1 MKFQSVRFWAFVVL
15 LFLSGDVF
23 SKGKENFIGNWKG
36 EINVQGMKLELI
48 FKINYLKDQDA
59 ELQWQ
64 TRLDVP
70 AQRVKNFPVDKTEVK
85 KKKIHIELS
94 GLNAEFNGKLV
105 DTQTIKGVFT
115 QRGQS
120 FDLKLTK
127 YYGEAPL
134 RIRTQTPK
142 EPFDYISKDIQF
154 SNSKGSIR
162 FAGTITH
169 PQKTSQNQRFKTVI
183 LVSGSGAQD
192 RDETIFDHK
201 PFAVIADY
209 LTRNGYAVLRVDDR
223 GAGNTICAASE
234 LNYTTAD
241 LVNDVQDFVDYMAD
255 TLADKGHIYLM
266 GHSEGSAVIAMLA
279 AKNNSLKN
287 PIHGIIGVGTPL
299 VEGMEIIKFQNEES
313 MKAMKLSDAEVRVY
327 MDLVS
332 QFLLFSKERSQKERS
347 STSPKIAPL
356 TIQEFDTAYAL
367 LVRQWEERNSPATVK
382 RLKKRMNKISKQEF
396 DALNKASFQSV
407 VYNKWIGYFLGLNPY
422 TYWSNELVHR
432 VIINGEL
439 DSQVPEMLTSQ
450 PAKTL
455 ESQNAQNPKN
465 KQFTYLVL
473 PKHNH
478 LMQECVTGSV
488 DEYQQIEQTTSE
500 LFLNTLLNQL
510 NSMSADSELH

>member
-1 MKFQSVRFWAFVVL
+1 M
-15 LFLSGDVF
+15 
-23 SKGKENFIGNWKG
+23 
-36 EINVQGMKLELI
+36 
-48 FKINYLKDQDA
+48 
-59 ELQWQ
+59 
-64 TRLDVP
+64 
-70 AQRVKNFPVDKTEVK
+70 
-85 KKKIHIELS
+85 
-94 GLNAEFNGKLV
+94 
-105 DTQTIKGVFT
+105 
-115 QRGQS
+115 
-120 FDLKLTK
+120 
-127 YYGEAPL
+127 
-134 RIRTQTPK
+134 
-142 EPFDYISKDIQF
+142 
-154 SNSKGSIR
+154 
-162 FAGTITH
+162 
-169 PQKTSQNQRFKTVI
+169 
-183 LVSGSGAQD
+183 
-192 RDETIFDHK
+192 
-201 PFAVIADY
+201 IA
-209 LTRNGYAVLRVDDR
+209 L
-223 GAGNTICAASE
+223 
-234 LNYTTAD
+234 
-241 LVNDVQDFVDYMAD
+241 
-255 TLADKGHIYLM
+255 
-266 GHSEGSAVIAMLA
+266 LA

-356 TIQEFDTAYAL
+356 SIQEFDTAYAV

-450 PAKTL
+450 PAKLL
-455 ESQNAQNPKN
+455 ENQNAQNPKN

-500 LFLNTLLNQL
+500 LFLTTLLNQL